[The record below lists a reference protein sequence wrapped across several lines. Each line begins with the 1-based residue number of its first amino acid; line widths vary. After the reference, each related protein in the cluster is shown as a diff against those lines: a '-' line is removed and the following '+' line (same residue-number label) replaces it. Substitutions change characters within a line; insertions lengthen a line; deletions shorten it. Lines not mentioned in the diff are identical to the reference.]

1 MAMKYRSRTDIV
13 AQILQIAIAA
23 EEGKGGVTRSHIAN
37 KGSLTLKQM
46 KEYIPILTE
55 EGFLMDYY
63 DNDRNERLYKTTE
76 KGIKFLRLYHHLDAY
91 LPTMMQ
97 N

>member
-1 MAMKYRSRTDIV
+1 MAMRYRSRTDIV
-13 AQILQIAIAA
+13 AQIVQIAVAA
-23 EEGKGGVTRSHIAN
+23 EGKGVTRSHIGN

-63 DNDRNERLYKTTE
+63 DNERNERLYKATE

-91 LPTMMQ
+91 LSTVMQ